1 MLEYPFNITDKEFKV
16 FQGMIHESTG
26 IYLSEKKRGLLVA
39 RLSKRLRALNL
50 KTFGQ
55 YYKYLQHSPN
65 ASDELIRLINRITT
79 NKTDFF
85 REKHHF
91 DFLYNE
97 LLPSIIDKGERS
109 GRRRLRIWS
118 AGCSSGEEPYSIAI
132 VTTNAFKNKKG
143 WDVKILATD
152 LDTDILRKAT
162 EGIYP
167 AQTVSP
173 IPQEYISRFFKK
185 INGAYHVKDEIKGM
199 IVFRRLN
206 LMDPAFPMKGPF
218 DIIFCRNV
226 IIYFDLNTKINLISK
241 FYNLLK
247 EDGYIFVGHSESLMQ
262 MRDKFRYIKNTIY
275 QKA

>member
-262 MRDKFRYIKNTIY
+262 MRDKFR
-275 QKA
+275 